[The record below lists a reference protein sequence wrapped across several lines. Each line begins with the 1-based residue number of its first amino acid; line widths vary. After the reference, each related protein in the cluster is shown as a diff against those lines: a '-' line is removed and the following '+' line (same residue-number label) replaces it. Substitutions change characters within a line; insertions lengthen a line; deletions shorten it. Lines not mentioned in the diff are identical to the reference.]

1 MNHLTALAITITAF
15 SSGLYGIYK
24 FFRAKYISYDTK
36 PIHYWLDK
44 PTKIKKRYK
53 TFRKHKLNKPNKL
66 TKITKISILN
76 NRSKS
81 QLSYAKYGKL
91 NKHSASIKY

>member
-15 SSGLYGIYK
+15 SSGLFVIYK
-24 FFRAKYISYDTK
+24 FIRAKYVSYDTR

-53 TFRKHKLNKPNKL
+53 TFKANKRKKF
-66 TKITKISILN
+66 TKISSLN
-76 NRSKS
+76 NRNKS
-81 QLSYAKYGKL
+81 QLSYAKYSKL
-91 NKHSASIKY
+91 NRHSANIN